1 MGSERGIVLLVDSA
15 RRPSFL
21 QKEIKDLRQIAVNS
35 SSRNLLSDIGAWDQV
50 STRAWPVHKMSIGTI
65 LHIRESCLKI
75 LILQS
80 GSNLSAVENGTIH
93 FEKHTNQLPMKFL

>member
-1 MGSERGIVLLVDSA
+1 MGFERGIVLLVDSA

-80 GSNLSAVENGTIH
+80 MSN
-93 FEKHTNQLPMKFL
+93 

>member
-1 MGSERGIVLLVDSA
+1 MGFERGIVLLVDSA

-21 QKEIKDLRQIAVNS
+21 QKEIIDLRQIAVNS

-75 LILQS
+75 LRCGFFKVDPSSPPRLQFRF
-80 GSNLSAVENGTIH
+80 G
-93 FEKHTNQLPMKFL
+93 